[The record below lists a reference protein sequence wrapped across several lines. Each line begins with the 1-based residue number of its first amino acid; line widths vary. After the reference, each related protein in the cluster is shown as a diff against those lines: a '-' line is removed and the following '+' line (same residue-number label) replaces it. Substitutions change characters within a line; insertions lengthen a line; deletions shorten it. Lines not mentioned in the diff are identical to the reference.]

1 MKVSIITTCYN
12 REKTIRNAIESV
24 LFQNYPDI
32 EYIVID
38 GASQDNSLSVIR
50 EYSNKI
56 NTIISEPDRNM
67 YEAINKGIHI
77 ASGDIIG
84 LLHSDDSLF
93 ANNTISNIVQKIQ
106 QEDCDLIYGNGLYV
120 DFNNTNKIIRNWIS
134 GPYSKKN
141 ICNGWLPLH
150 PTVYT
155 RRKCI
160 QRLGLYDESFK
171 ISSDTDFLIR
181 YLYTGNLKVSYIND
195 YIVRMR
201 MGGVSTNLKTQ
212 MQKWI
217 EDIKI
222 YQDNQF
228 NPYWAL
234 TGKTFSKIPQFI
246 TAKFIHI
253 I

>member
-24 LFQNYPDI
+24 LSQNYSDI

-56 NTIISEPDRNM
+56 STIISEPDRNM
-67 YEAINKGIHI
+67 YEALNKGIHI

-93 ANNTISNIVQKIQ
+93 ADNTISNIIQKIQ
-106 QEDCDLIYGNGLYV
+106 RENCDLIYGNGLYV
-120 DFNNTNKIIRNWIS
+120 DFNDTNKIIRNWIS
-134 GPYSKKN
+134 GPYSKN
-141 ICNGWLPLH
+141 SICNGWLPLH
-150 PTVYT
+150 PTVYI
-155 RRKCI
+155 RRECI
-160 QRLGLYDESFK
+160 QRLGLYDENFK

-181 YLYTGNLKVSYIND
+181 FLYKANLKVSYIND

-212 MQKWI
+212 TQKWI

-222 YQDNQF
+222 YQNNQI